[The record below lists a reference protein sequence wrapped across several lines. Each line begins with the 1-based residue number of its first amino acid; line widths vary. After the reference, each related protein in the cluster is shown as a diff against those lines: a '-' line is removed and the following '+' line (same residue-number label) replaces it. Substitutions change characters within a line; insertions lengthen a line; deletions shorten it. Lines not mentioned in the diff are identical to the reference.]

1 TTNHAPSK
9 MMSMIR
15 ASNSTAA
22 KRFISSSARANAAV
36 AINHAAAAPTAVTSN
51 GAKTAKTVAYTVLGS
66 TAVVAGVSRLLKD
79 EVVYWTPNK

>member
-1 TTNHAPSK
+1 

-22 KRFISSSARANAAV
+22 AKRFISSSVRANAAV
-36 AINHAAAAPTAVTSN
+36 VINHTAAATSAN
-51 GAKTAKTVAYTVLGS
+51 GAKTVKTVAYTVLGS
-66 TAVVAGVSRLLKD
+66 TAVVAGVSHLLKD